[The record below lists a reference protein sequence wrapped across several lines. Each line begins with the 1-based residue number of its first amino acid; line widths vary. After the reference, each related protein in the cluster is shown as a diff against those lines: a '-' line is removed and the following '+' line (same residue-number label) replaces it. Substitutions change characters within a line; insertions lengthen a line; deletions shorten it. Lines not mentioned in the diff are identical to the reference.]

1 MRPEIEVRTGAGARA
16 RPVQIRTPDQRLRV
30 FVSSTLQEL
39 AAERAAAREAIE
51 QLRMTP
57 VMFET
62 GARPHPPRAL
72 YRAYLE
78 QSDVFVGMY
87 WQRYGWVAPDEEV
100 SGLEDEYRLSAGRPR
115 LLYVKAPAARREPR
129 LAGLLRR
136 IQADDT
142 ASYKPFSDPAELG
155 RLLTD
160 DLALLLSERFIAG
173 TSSTT
178 GLRLDLPSPAT
189 RLVGRAAE
197 VDRISGIFADPTVR
211 LVTLTGAGG
220 VGKTRLAIAIAEQL
234 RDRDGVEVGFLSLAP
249 VRDPT
254 LVPAA
259 IAAGLGIQS
268 GPGDV
273 EDRVIAALRERS
285 PVLVLDNFEQVVG
298 AAPFVARLLT
308 AAPHVRIL
316 ATSREP
322 LRIGAERAVSISPL
336 AVQSTTDRA
345 PDGDVVAPA
354 VQLFVERA
362 EAIRAG
368 ATHSGD
374 SAVLTELVTRLDGLP
389 LAIELA
395 AAQMR
400 LFTPQALLQRL
411 SSRLA
416 LLTTGARDLP
426 ERQRTLRAT
435 LDWSHDL
442 LTSDEQRVFA
452 RLSVFRGGARL
463 GEVERVC
470 EAGLTG
476 DILDHVAALVD
487 KSLVRTLPTD
497 GDPRVG
503 MLETVREYAA
513 QQLNASGELKAIE
526 ELRDEAYLAM
536 VTRARAELR
545 GPRQTE
551 TLRTLEGEIDNLR
564 AVAERAGA
572 IGRADLTVRLV
583 WEAWQ
588 FWWLK
593 GHLDE
598 SRRWLD
604 EVARSGALERL
615 GEPERTQF
623 HAAQAL
629 ILFWSARH
637 KDAVRHADAAI
648 EGLRSSGDLPNTAL
662 LLLVRGMSVAL
673 SGGDLASGR
682 DDVSEAR
689 RIEES
694 LGATW
699 LAGFVWN
706 AEGYLAN
713 LAGDTDATVAALERA
728 AVESEH
734 SGELAGA
741 LVAFDTL
748 GHIYLAKGD
757 LDRSADGF
765 RRALKIGLQAGLS
778 ERFGYVLMGVAGLCH
793 VVGDD
798 EAAARYIGAAEAARE
813 TVTATWLFPDA
824 SAEWN
829 LLRSQIRASLGE
841 AGYEA
846 ADAEGRAAGTHAMAE
861 QAIARLAG
869 LGVDQD
875 A

>member
-1 MRPEIEVRTGAGARA
+1 MTPEREAWKGTQA
-16 RPVQIRTPDQRLRV
+16 RPVQIRTPDRRLRV

-39 AAERAAAREAIE
+39 AAERAAARDAIVR
-51 QLRMTP
+51 LRMTP

-62 GARPHPPRAL
+62 GARPHAPRAL

-78 QSDVFVGMY
+78 QSDVFVGFY
-87 WQRYGWVAPDEEV
+87 WQRYGWVAPDEEI

-115 LLYVKAPAARREPR
+115 LLYVKSPAAKREPR

-142 ASYKPFSDPAELG
+142 ASYKSFSDAAELG

-160 DLALLLSERFIAG
+160 DLALLLTERFIAG
-173 TSSTT
+173 TSSTA
-178 GLRLDLPSPAT
+178 GLRLELPSPPT
-189 RLVGRAAE
+189 RLVGRAPE
-197 VDRISGIFADPTVR
+197 VDRISTLFADSTVR
-211 LVTLTGAGG
+211 LVTLTGPGG

-234 RDRDGVEVGFLSLAP
+234 RDRDGVEAGFVSLAP
-249 VRDPT
+249 IRDPA

-259 IAAGLGIQS
+259 IAAALGIQ
-268 GPGDV
+268 PGAADV
-273 EDRVIAALRERS
+273 EQGLITGLRERS
-285 PVLVLDNFEQVVG
+285 PLLVLDNFEQVVG

-308 AAPHVRIL
+308 AAPRLRIL

-322 LRIGAERAVSISPL
+322 LRVGAEHAVSVPAL
-336 AVQSTTDRA
+336 ALQSTTHGA
-345 PDGDVVAPA
+345 SDGYAVAPA

-368 ATHSGD
+368 ATRSVD

-395 AAQMR
+395 AARTR
-400 LFTPQALLQRL
+400 LLTPQALLQRL
-411 SSRLA
+411 TSRLA
-416 LLTTGARDLP
+416 LLTGGARDLP

-442 LTSDEQRVFA
+442 LTSDEQKVFA

-470 EAGLTG
+470 GGSLTG

-487 KSLVRTLPTD
+487 KSLVQALATD

-513 QQLNASGELKAIE
+513 EQLTASGELVAIE

-536 VTRARAELR
+536 VTRARTKLR
-545 GPRQTE
+545 GPWQAE
-551 TLRTLEGEIDNLR
+551 ALRALEGEIDNLR

-604 EVARSGALERL
+604 EVGRSGAHERL
-615 GEPERTQF
+615 GEPERTHFQ
-623 HAAQAL
+623 AAQAVT
-629 ILFWSARH
+629 LFWSARH
-637 KDAVRHADAAI
+637 EDAVHHADAAI
-648 EGLRSSGDLPNTAL
+648 ERLRSSGDLPNTAL
-662 LLLVRGMSVAL
+662 LLLVRGMSIAL
-673 SGGDLASGR
+673 SGGDLAAGR
-682 DDVSEAR
+682 DDIAEAR

-694 LGATW
+694 LGDAW

-713 LAGDTDATVAALERA
+713 LAGDIDATVAALERA
-728 AVESEH
+728 AVESER
-734 SGELAGA
+734 SGEPAGA
-741 LVAFDTL
+741 LVALDTL
-748 GHIYLAKGD
+748 GHIHLAQGE
-757 LDRSADGF
+757 LDRSSDDF
-765 RRALKIGLQAGLS
+765 RRALEIGAEAGLS

-793 VVGDD
+793 IEGDD
-798 EAAARYIGAAEAARE
+798 EAAARYVGAADAARE

-829 LLRSQIRASLGE
+829 LLRSRIRAALGE
-841 AGYEA
+841 ARFDA
-846 ADAEGRAAGTHAMAE
+846 ADAEGRAAGADAMAQ
-861 QAIARLAG
+861 QAIARLVG
-869 LGVDQD
+869 LGMGLD

>member
-1 MRPEIEVRTGAGARA
+1 MPSEIEARMSGRIRPE
-16 RPVQIRTPDQRLRV
+16 QIRTPDQRLRV

-39 AAERAAAREAIE
+39 ASERAAARQAIE

-78 QSDVFVGMY
+78 QSDVFVGVY

-115 LLYVKAPAARREPR
+115 LLYVKGPSAKREPR

-160 DLALLLSERFIAG
+160 DLALLLTERFIAG
-173 TSSTT
+173 TPSTT
-178 GLRLDLPSPAT
+178 GLRLDVPSPPT
-189 RLVGRAAE
+189 RLVGRAPE
-197 VDRISGIFADPTVR
+197 VDRISELFADPTVR
-211 LVTLTGAGG
+211 LVTLTGPGG
-220 VGKTRLAIAIAEQL
+220 VGKTRLAIAIAEKL
-234 RDRDGVEVGFLSLAP
+234 RDHDGIEAGFLSLAP
-249 VRDPT
+249 IRDPM

-259 IAAGLGIQS
+259 IGAALGIQS
-268 GPGDV
+268 GPADV
-273 EDRVIAALRERS
+273 EERLITALRERS
-285 PVLVLDNFEQVVG
+285 PLLVLDNFEQVVG

-308 AAPHVRIL
+308 AAPHLRIL

-322 LRIGAERAVSISPL
+322 LRIGAEHAVAISPL
-336 AVQSTTDRA
+336 DVRSTAGRSSDS
-345 PDGDVVAPA
+345 DVVAPA

-362 EAIRAG
+362 EAVRPG
-368 ATHSGD
+368 ATHSVDG
-374 SAVLTELVTRLDGLP
+374 SVLTELVTRLDGLP

-395 AAQMR
+395 AARSR
-400 LFTPQALLQRL
+400 LLTPQALLERL

-416 LLTTGARDLP
+416 LLTSGPRDLP

-442 LTSDEQRVFA
+442 LTHDEQRVFA

-463 GEVERVC
+463 GEVEQVC
-470 EAGLTG
+470 GGGLAG

-487 KSLVRTLPTD
+487 KSLVRTLPSD

-513 QQLNASGELKAIE
+513 EQLTALGELVAIE
-526 ELRDEAYLAM
+526 ERRDGAYLAM
-536 VTRARAELR
+536 VTQARAELR

-551 TLRTLEGEIDNLR
+551 ALRTLEREIDNLR
-564 AVAERAGA
+564 AIADRARA

-593 GHLDE
+593 GHLGE

-604 EVARSGALERL
+604 EVARSGVYERL
-615 GEPERTQF
+615 DEPDRTRF
-623 HAAQAL
+623 HAAQAVT
-629 ILFWSARH
+629 LFWSAQH
-637 KDAVRHADAAI
+637 EDAVRHADAAI

-662 LLLVRGMSVAL
+662 LLLVRGMSIAL
-673 SGGDLASGR
+673 SGGDLNSGR
-682 DDVSEAR
+682 DDVAEAG

-694 LGATW
+694 RGDTW

-713 LAGDTDATVAALERA
+713 LAGDIDATVAALERA
-728 AVESEH
+728 TID
-734 SGELAGA
+734 SGRTGDPTGT
-741 LVAFDTL
+741 LVALDTL
-748 GHIYLAKGD
+748 GHIYLDRGE
-757 LDRSADGF
+757 LDQSANGF
-765 RRALKIGLQAGLS
+765 RRALEIGLEAGLS
-778 ERFGYVLMGVAGLCH
+778 ERFGYVLIGVAGLCH
-793 VVGDD
+793 AVGDD
-798 EAAARYIGAAEAARE
+798 EAAARYVGAADAARE

-829 LLRSQIRASLGE
+829 LLRSQIRAALGE
-841 AGYEA
+841 ARFDA
-846 ADAEGRAAGTHAMAE
+846 AHANGRVAGAQALAE
-861 QAIARLAG
+861 QAIAMLAG
-869 LGVDQD
+869 LGVDRE